1 MSMKLQ
7 FYGAATA
14 LALALAASVPPAHA
28 ASSQQNLVDK
38 AVTTINDL
46 RHDNEF
52 GNAKDLM
59 HRARAVMVVPS
70 LVKAG
75 FFLGGEGGDAVLLTR
90 TPSGGW
96 SDPAFYT
103 LASASFG
110 LQAGVEQAEVVMF
123 VMTDRAVQ
131 SFMSDEFKI
140 GAQGGLAIA
149 TLGTEAE
156 AATSSNLNADIIV
169 WSSASGAYAGVTLNG
184 SIIKPQDGNNAAYYG
199 HPVRPADIVVRDSV
213 HNPNDGGLRQ
223 TLAQIP

>member
-7 FYGAATA
+7 LCGPASA
-14 LALALAASVPPAHA
+14 LALALAISASPAQA

-59 HRARAVMVVPS
+59 HRARAVMVVPG

-75 FFLGGEGGDAVLLTR
+75 FFLGGEGGDAVLMTR
-90 TPSGGW
+90 TVGGGW

-110 LQAGVEQAEVVMF
+110 LQAGVEEAEVVMF
-123 VMTDRAVQ
+123 VMSDRALQ
-131 SFMSDEFKI
+131 AFMNDEFKI

-149 TLGTEAE
+149 TLGSEAE

-184 SIIKPQDGNNAAYYG
+184 SIIKPQDSNNAAYYG

-213 HNPNDGGLRQ
+213 HNPNDGSLRQ
-223 TLAQIP
+223 ALAEAP